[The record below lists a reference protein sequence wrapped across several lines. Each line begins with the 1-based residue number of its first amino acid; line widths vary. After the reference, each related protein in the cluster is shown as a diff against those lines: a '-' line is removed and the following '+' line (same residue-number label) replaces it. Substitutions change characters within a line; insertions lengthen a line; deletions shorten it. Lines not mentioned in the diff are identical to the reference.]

1 MVRRIS
7 EFKQKLHPNAKLRA
21 WYASHTFGGT
31 TKARNLKILG
41 FNKQN
46 FYYIAGAVGVVVVIA
61 AVAVGFGLRNSFR
74 NAIQRGAQ
82 QGLPGQNLV
91 RSSTQT
97 RTRTY
102 YSNGETFL
110 TTETT
115 AFLTTEQRG
124 GGTTQIETTDE
135 QGKKTKLNVSL
146 SLYTD
151 ANGEIA
157 TSTYVGTTIF
167 VTNSNGYSEQ
177 TFIYG
182 TPRVTTSNGKVITTT
197 EFNGL
202 SIGTD
207 ESGKTVTSYDQ
218 PDPTPGATITGEDG
232 PSATGGPETTD
243 GLVVNIPYTKI

>member
-41 FNKQN
+41 FSKQN

-61 AVAVGFGLRNSFR
+61 AVAVGIGLRNSFR

-135 QGKKTKLNVSL
+135 QGKKTTLNVSL

-151 ANGEIA
+151 A
-157 TSTYVGTTIF
+157 
-167 VTNSNGYSEQ
+167 NGYSEQ

-182 TPRVTTSNGKVITTT
+182 TPRVTTSNGKAITTT

-207 ESGKTVTSYDQ
+207 ESGNTVTSYDQ